1 VFPNLD
7 DYVDLDDLVPGFE
20 PVAEPQA
27 AAQTPAQAPAVA
39 QEVEPAAIVLPP
51 SAGSACTSAGSV
63 CLTLKAAGIADV
75 APGNPKLKA
84 LLDAG
89 ATLPEFLDAAQ
100 RAVAAGN
107 PRFGYT
113 LGIVTGERRRAAELA
128 AQLHTG
134 ALPAKAKAADR
145 PTFAQAQADIARS
158 TVPGR
163 EGRDPTLARLEADA
177 ARAAPMP
184 PEVRARLS
192 ALRRSA

>member
-51 SAGSACTSAGSV
+51 T
-63 CLTLKAAGIADV
+63 AGIADV